1 MPVIIYQVSL
11 GRHSE
16 RTEELFL
23 REQQSTSVNT
33 GEAGQL
39 TMRISPKTF
48 LMSPEYYQ
56 GFDALCSQG
65 KLLDSPRQVIAA
77 KEK

>member
-1 MPVIIYQVSL
+1 M

-16 RTEELFL
+16 RKEEPFL

-39 TMRISPKTF
+39 TMRISPKIF
-48 LMSPEYYQ
+48 IISPGCYQ
-56 GFDALCSQG
+56 GFDAFRSQG
-65 KLLDSPRQVIAA
+65 KLLDSPHQDMLPKRS
-77 KEK
+77 EKARRTSL